1 MRFVVDGMLGGLA
14 KWLRMLGH
22 TVAYDSKSTDNELL
36 NKAAAEDRVLLTRD
50 EELYRRAVAKNLPA
64 LLVTGTREEE
74 RLAQVAKSFHISL
87 RVEMAQ
93 TKCPE
98 CGTALEQVLKKDVLD
113 QVPTTS
119 LKLYN
124 EFWRCA
130 NTSCRKVYWKGSHWN
145 RINQTL
151 VDSEKLVGQD
161 T

>member
-14 KWLRMLGH
+14 RWLRILGH
-22 TVAYDSKSTDNELL
+22 TVAYDSKSTDTELL
-36 NKAAAEDRVLLTRD
+36 NRAATEDGVLLTRD
-50 EELYRRAVAKNLPA
+50 EELCRRAVAKNLPA
-64 LLVTGTREEE
+64 LLVTGKREEE

-87 RVEMAQ
+87 SLDMAL

-98 CGTALEQVLKKDVLD
+98 CGTDLERVLKQDVLG

-124 EFWRCA
+124 EFWRCH
-130 NTSCRKVYWKGSHWN
+130 NPSCRKVYWKGSHWN

-151 VDSEKLVGQD
+151 VESEKLVGQD
-161 T
+161 S

>member
-22 TVAYDSKSTDNELL
+22 TVTYDSKSNDNELL
-36 NKAAAEDRVLLTRD
+36 NKAATEDRVLLTGD

-64 LLVTGTREEE
+64 LLITGTREEE

-98 CGTALEQVLKKDVLD
+98 CGTDLGQVLKKDVLD
-113 QVPTTS
+113 HVPTTS
-119 LKLYN
+119 LKLYD

-130 NTSCRKVYWKGSHWN
+130 NPSCRKVYWKGSHWN